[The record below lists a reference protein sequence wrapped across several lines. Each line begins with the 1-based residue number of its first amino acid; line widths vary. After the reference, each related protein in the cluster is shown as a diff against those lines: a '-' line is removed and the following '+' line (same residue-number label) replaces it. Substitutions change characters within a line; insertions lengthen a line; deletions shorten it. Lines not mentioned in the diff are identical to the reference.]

1 LCANWFFGRAIA
13 SKLSIGAGL
22 NGPAKIR
29 IDTITGWGTHNNEA
43 RKVRAHHNV
52 AKMASLFLI
61 PAPLSDQPGATL
73 ATPALLE
80 AVHALTYFVVEN
92 AKAARATLKRY
103 AYPRPL
109 AEAHLLTLNE
119 HSRAADVQAA
129 LAPLLAGQDVGL
141 MSDAGCPA
149 IADPGADLVRLA
161 HQHGVRV
168 VPLVGPSS
176 ILLALMAS
184 GLNGQRFRFCGYLP
198 TQRAARIKAIRAVE
212 QRSLLERETQ
222 IFIETPYR
230 SQVLFDTLIEACD
243 SATLL
248 CVASALTSP
257 QEHVMTQTVQAW
269 RRAHAVLAREPV
281 VFLLLGGS

>member
-1 LCANWFFGRAIA
+1 
-13 SKLSIGAGL
+13 
-22 NGPAKIR
+22 
-29 IDTITGWGTHNNEA
+29 
-43 RKVRAHHNV
+43 
-52 AKMASLFLI
+52 MASLFLI
-61 PAPLSDQPGATL
+61 PAPLSDEPETTF

-92 AKAARATLKRY
+92 AKSSRATLKRY

-119 HSRAADVQAA
+119 HSRAADVRAA

-141 MSDAGCPA
+141 MSEAGCPA
-149 IADPGADLVRLA
+149 VADPGADLVRLA
-161 HQHGVRV
+161 HQHGIRV

-198 TQRAARIKAIRAVE
+198 VERVARIDGIRMLE
-212 QRSLLERETQ
+212 ERSRRDDETQ

-230 SQVLFDTLIEACD
+230 NASLFASLLEACQPT
-243 SATLL
+243 TLL
-248 CVASALTSP
+248 CVATDVTGAQQFIRTCSIRDWRAKPIEP
-257 QEHVMTQTVQAW
+257 QRLPT
-269 RRAHAVLAREPV
+269 
-281 VFLLLGGS
+281 VFLLLAQA